1 MSGLSWAQLEDGVGE
16 VRGPDGQ
23 HLARYSWLR
32 ANHPYFDDLRPLRHS
47 GVLTAHAPH
56 DHRWHH
62 GLWWSWKFL
71 NDVLFWEDHPDYGG
85 NRVGLGSAAITAHD
99 VTETD
104 GAVVLTERLDWR
116 VNTTGAVLLT
126 EERTM
131 RLALDPVVDGA
142 WHMDWDQ
149 RWTAVVA
156 VRFEATPWPDSSWG
170 GYAGLNYRP
179 ARALAA
185 EETILGADASGAAE
199 VHGLRTPWAAYTGLV
214 DGAENDEPDHPARG
228 GVALLQHPDNPR
240 YPDPVYTLSAA
251 TDFGFLATA
260 PLMRADLALE
270 AEKSLRLRTRVLVLS
285 SSTDASTLQAAQE
298 SFLNTTETVAVPA

>member
-1 MSGLSWAQLEDGVGE
+1 MSGLSWSQLEDGVGE
-16 VRGPDGQ
+16 VRGPDG
-23 HLARYSWLR
+23 HPLARYSWLR
-32 ANHPYFDDLRPLRHS
+32 ANHPYFDELRPLRHQ

-85 NRVGLGSAAITAHD
+85 NRVGLGRAVVVEHDAAVD
-99 VTETD
+99 D
-104 GAVVLTERLDWR
+104 GAVVLTEQLQWR
-116 VNTTGAVLLT
+116 VDATEEVLLT
-126 EERTM
+126 EQRSM
-131 RLALDPVVDGA
+131 QLALDSTVEGS

-149 RWTAVVA
+149 RWTALVP
-156 VRFEATPWPDSSWG
+156 VRFEVTPWPESSWG

-185 EETILGADASGAAE
+185 QETILAADADGVSE

-214 DGAENDEPDHPARG
+214 DGAENDEPNLPAEG

-240 YPDPVYTLSAA
+240 YPDPVYTFSAS

-260 PLMRADLALE
+260 PLMRDELALAADE
-270 AEKSLRLRTRVLVLS
+270 SLRIRTRVLVLS
-285 SSTDASTLQAAQE
+285 SRVDASTLQSAHAA
-298 SFLNTTETVAVPA
+298 FVKAPDTATVSA